1 MSFQMPPSLKHFDQL
16 NSQYYLMVSFLTF
29 ELSGEE
35 FISIKRN
42 GVDWIIICSNI
53 GIHFNMW
60 HYTLNPWR
68 ATFANFT
75 GGRTYC
81 DHVHFHVQFCKRE
94 TRVGPGFVSGMD
106 WMGICLDCTIAILVC
121 HLRDLFYNQQVCPTC
136 RQEATGT
143 KVEATSLFE
152 NFHQLK
158 SRCWVLKWVAFAEA
172 FPVALDACFE
182 NLKRLNDVIVKAN
195 YFNFPPARAMHKKQ
209 LKPSYDAKS
218 EAAQLVNGCNG
229 YSVYSGP
236 APVSGYSSEEAE
248 RYWFAFILYS
258 LKKLIQKNE
267 KGGKEDIENTG
278 LCFLADTLSVTY
290 HIPTLNTKDA
300 KKVLTQGSVNPKA
313 FKSTMIWAWKAKGDV
328 EAQDVEKK
336 LFTFRI
342 FQKKDI
348 DIIMKLAY

>member
-60 HYTLNPWR
+60 HYTLNPWK

-81 DHVHFHVQFCKRE
+81 DHESCFLF
-94 TRVGPGFVSGMD
+94 
-106 WMGICLDCTIAILVC
+106 GILIAM
-121 HLRDLFYNQQVCPTC
+121 LFMQQAIKVCPTC

-182 NLKRLNDVIVKAN
+182 NLKRLNDVIV
-195 YFNFPPARAMHKKQ
+195 
-209 LKPSYDAKS
+209 
-218 EAAQLVNGCNG
+218 
-229 YSVYSGP
+229 YST
-236 APVSGYSSEEAE
+236 
-248 RYWFAFILYS
+248 LY
-258 LKKLIQKNE
+258 Q
-267 KGGKEDIENTG
+267 
-278 LCFLADTLSVTY
+278 
-290 HIPTLNTKDA
+290 
-300 KKVLTQGSVNPKA
+300 
-313 FKSTMIWAWKAKGDV
+313 
-328 EAQDVEKK
+328 
-336 LFTFRI
+336 
-342 FQKKDI
+342 
-348 DIIMKLAY
+348 

>member
-1 MSFQMPPSLKHFDQL
+1 MLKL
-16 NSQYYLMVSFLTF
+16 L
-29 ELSGEE
+29 
-35 FISIKRN
+35 
-42 GVDWIIICSNI
+42 
-53 GIHFNMW
+53 
-60 HYTLNPWR
+60 
-68 ATFANFT
+68 
-75 GGRTYC
+75 
-81 DHVHFHVQFCKRE
+81 
-94 TRVGPGFVSGMD
+94 FV
-106 WMGICLDCTIAILVC
+106 V
-121 HLRDLFYNQQVCPTC
+121 V
-136 RQEATGT
+136 
-143 KVEATSLFE
+143 
-152 NFHQLK
+152 
-158 SRCWVLKWVAFAEA
+158 
-172 FPVALDACFE
+172 
-182 NLKRLNDVIVKAN
+182 
-195 YFNFPPARAMHKKQ
+195 PPARAMHKKQ

-236 APVSGYSSEEAE
+236 APVSGYSVYSSEEAE